1 MDFDKFKNFAKK
13 ATEKTADGISSMNE
27 MRKKAAQE
35 TKISIGNTT
44 IRKTIDGL
52 YYIGFYSDTPELFEF
67 ENFQFEGSTIVEH
80 TKTTG
85 TTKQKGKKGSAL
97 LGAAIGSAFSPV
109 GTILGGVIGASGKR
123 KGKVNTDTITTQEE
137 KPGLAKLYLRNIETN
152 EIKTIKAKITNAQA
166 DNIKLFSN
174 KKSPEA
180 SHGEN
185 MI

>member
-1 MDFDKFKNFAKK
+1 MDFNTIKSFAKK

-35 TKISIGNTT
+35 TKISIGTTT

-97 LGAAIGSAFSPV
+97 LGAGIGSAFGPV
-109 GTILGGVIGASGKR
+109 GTILGGVVGASGKR
-123 KGKVNTDTITTQEE
+123 KGKVNTNTITTQEE
-137 KPGLAKLYLRNIETN
+137 KPGRAILYLRNIKTSEV
-152 EIKTIKAKITNAQA
+152 KTIKAKITNAQA
-166 DNIKLFSN
+166 ESIKMFF
-174 KKSPEA
+174 E
-180 SHGEN
+180 
-185 MI
+185 

>member
-1 MDFDKFKNFAKK
+1 MDFNKIKSLAKK

-35 TKISIGNTT
+35 TKISFGTTT

-52 YYIGFYSDTPELFEF
+52 YYIGFYSEAPELFEF
-67 ENFQFEGSTIVEH
+67 ENFQFEGSTIIEH

-97 LGAAIGSAFSPV
+97 LGAGIGSAFGPV
-109 GTILGGVIGASGKR
+109 GTILGGVVGASGKR
-123 KGKVNTDTITTQEE
+123 KGKIDSTTVTSTEE

-152 EIKTIKAKITNAQA
+152 EIKTVKAKITNTQA
-166 DNIKLFSN
+166 ENIKMFF
-174 KKSPEA
+174 E
-180 SHGEN
+180 
-185 MI
+185 

>member
-1 MDFDKFKNFAKK
+1 MDFNKIKSFAKK

-35 TKISIGNTT
+35 TKISFGTTT

-67 ENFQFEGSTIVEH
+67 ENFQFEGSVIIER

-85 TTKQKGKKGSAL
+85 TTKQKGKKGSTL
-97 LGAAIGSAFSPV
+97 LGAGIGSAFGPV
-109 GTILGGVIGASGKR
+109 GTILGGVVGASGKR
-123 KGKVNTDTITTQEE
+123 KGKIDSTTVTSTEE

-152 EIKTIKAKITNAQA
+152 EIKTVKAKITNTQA
-166 DNIKLFSN
+166 ENIKMFF
-174 KKSPEA
+174 E
-180 SHGEN
+180 
-185 MI
+185 

>member
-1 MDFDKFKNFAKK
+1 MDYSKIKDFAKK

-52 YYIGFYSDTPELFEF
+52 YYIGFYSDTPELFDF
-67 ENFQFEGSTIVEH
+67 DIFNFAGSTIIEP
-80 TKTTG
+80 KNTTG

-97 LGAAIGSAFSPV
+97 LGAGIGSAFGPV

-123 KGKVNTDTITTQEE
+123 KGKIDSTSVTTTEE
-137 KPGLAKLYLRNIETN
+137 KPGLAMLYLRNIETS
-152 EIKTIKAKITNAQA
+152 EVKTIKAKITNAQA
-166 DNIKLFSN
+166 ENIKLFF
-174 KKSPEA
+174 E
-180 SHGEN
+180 
-185 MI
+185 

>member
-1 MDFDKFKNFAKK
+1 MDYSKIKDFAKK

-35 TKISIGNTT
+35 TKISIGKKT

-52 YYIGFYSDTPELFEF
+52 YYIGFYSETPELFEF
-67 ENFQFEGSTIVEH
+67 ENFQFEGSTIIEH

-97 LGAAIGSAFSPV
+97 LGAVIGSAFNPV
-109 GTILGGVIGASGKR
+109 GTIVGGVIGASGKR
-123 KGKVNTDTITTQEE
+123 KGKIDSTSVTTTEE

-152 EIKTIKAKITNAQA
+152 EVKTIKAKITNAQA
-166 DNIKLFSN
+166 DNIKLFF
-174 KKSPEA
+174 E
-180 SHGEN
+180 
-185 MI
+185 

>member
-1 MDFDKFKNFAKK
+1 MDFNKIKDFAKK

-44 IRKTIDGL
+44 IRKTVEGL

-67 ENFQFEGSTIVEH
+67 EGFQFEGSTIVER

-97 LGAAIGSAFSPV
+97 LGAVIGSAFSPV
-109 GTILGGVIGASGKR
+109 GAVVGAGIGASGKR
-123 KGKVNTDTITTQEE
+123 KGKIDSTSITTQEE

-152 EIKTIKAKITNAQA
+152 EVKTIKAKITNAQA
-166 DNIKLFSN
+166 DNIKLFF
-174 KKSPEA
+174 E
-180 SHGEN
+180 
-185 MI
+185 